1 MHYLAV
7 GPECAAA
14 SLCGSENFFVKL
26 DGGICVGSN
35 KIRRDRVISFWNF
48 LHCGTHWEP
57 PVFLSRL
64 AFLRLGWSRGRA
76 ETEFSDS
83 DPKVSTREMAPVERA
98 EVTNSPHEIVFEF
111 FMPIHP
117 TFGQDLSATA
127 CVTVQAGCPT
137 AGMQRLRAL

>member
-1 MHYLAV
+1 M
-7 GPECAAA
+7 
-14 SLCGSENFFVKL
+14 
-26 DGGICVGSN
+26 
-35 KIRRDRVISFWNF
+35 
-48 LHCGTHWEP
+48 
-57 PVFLSRL
+57 FLSRL

-137 AGMQRLRAL
+137 AGMQRLRALAGYLTKTGAAACVCRLPFLPHKAI